1 MFQYREMRLE
11 ESTKIRQIDATCY
24 IENAWR
30 MNHEAGEYEL
40 IKIDWTDFE
49 LPNGFEWHL
58 ERFEKTLQS
67 GGKAFGCFDDDTL
80 AGYATL
86 DAGVFGRE
94 EKYVLLD
101 QMFVSKDYR
110 GKGIGKELISL
121 CSRQALRFGA
131 EKIYLCAG
139 SSEDTIA
146 FYCKLGCKP
155 ASERNDELFQE
166 DPNDIQLELKCSENK
181 CCS

>member
-1 MFQYREMRLE
+1 MNLE
-11 ESTKIRQIDATCY
+11 ESTKIKQIDATCY

-86 DAGVFGRE
+86 DAGVFGRG

-121 CSRQALRFGA
+121 CSRQALKFGA
-131 EKIYLCAG
+131 KKSIFVPDLLRTLLNQDGLEMVFLCESL
-139 SSEDTIA
+139 SSFFVDSTA
-146 FYCKLGCKP
+146 
-155 ASERNDELFQE
+155 AQQH
-166 DPNDIQLELKCSENK
+166 DPICAIQNYSSQLRGTSF
-181 CCS
+181 